1 MYPELMAPDAE
12 RTAVGAGD
20 GRSDGVGVGF
30 REGPDGDAVGLAV
43 GMLRNMLGK
52 FA

>member
-1 MYPELMAPDAE
+1 MAPDTDG
-12 RTAVGAGD
+12 TAVGAGD

-43 GMLRNMLGK
+43 RMLRNMLAK
-52 FA
+52 FT